1 MKVYTLTIVYDE
13 NDDTIEYIEEEVTED
28 VSTAI
33 YNVEVERGHNCRE
46 LIQPSGLCNLRL
58 RLLYLLISKS
68 DEIIQG
74 K

>member
-33 YNVEVERGHNCRE
+33 YNVEVDPEYFDTDTIKK
-46 LIQPSGLCNLRL
+46 LIKKG
-58 RLLYLLISKS
+58 
-68 DEIIQG
+68 IIAES
-74 K
+74 

>member
-33 YNVEVERGHNCRE
+33 YNVEIDPEYFDTDTIKK
-46 LIQPSGLCNLRL
+46 LIKKG
-58 RLLYLLISKS
+58 
-68 DEIIQG
+68 IIAES
-74 K
+74 

>member
-33 YNVEVERGHNCRE
+33 YNVEVDPEYFDTE
-46 LIQPSGLCNLRL
+46 TIKKLIKKG
-58 RLLYLLISKS
+58 
-68 DEIIQG
+68 IIAES
-74 K
+74 

>member
-33 YNVEVERGHNCRE
+33 YNVEIDPEYFDTE
-46 LIQPSGLCNLRL
+46 TIKKLIKKG
-58 RLLYLLISKS
+58 
-68 DEIIQG
+68 IIAES
-74 K
+74 